1 MQCIIPESRFLYDH
15 YIEQKGKLDMISI
28 VGSGRVGS
36 ALAFLCASNS
46 LDDIVLVNKTEGKA
60 IGEAMDISNA
70 ISENSSI
77 TISGTNDFSRIKNSE
92 IVVITASSGT
102 YLNSRTDMIEQ
113 QAQMVEEISLEIK
126 KFTPDAKVIMV
137 SNPLD
142 ILTYIFLKKSKFS
155 KNRVLGVASSL
166 DSSRFRL
173 LLAEELKVNQ
183 SEIKGALV
191 LGEHGDSMVPIFS
204 TATYNGIP
212 VEELLTDEQ
221 KSSIVSKLIGYWKK
235 LRDYKARSVFGIAK
249 NTFDVVDA
257 IIKDKQISIPASVL
271 LDGQYGIS
279 DVCIGMPVKIRKE
292 GIMSINEIELSDF
305 ELQSLKKSAKRIK
318 EYLM

>member
-1 MQCIIPESRFLYDH
+1 
-15 YIEQKGKLDMISI
+15 MISI
-28 VGSGRVGS
+28 IGSGRVGS

-46 LDDIVLVNKTEGKA
+46 LDDIVLINKTEKKA

-77 TISGTNDFSRIKNSE
+77 TVSGTSDFSRIKNSE

-102 YLNSRTDMIEQ
+102 YLNSRTDMIVQ
-113 QAQMVEEISLEIK
+113 QSQMIENISSEIK

-142 ILTYIFLKKSKFS
+142 VLTYIFLKKSKFLP
-155 KNRVLGVASSL
+155 NRVMGVASSL

-173 LLAEELKVNQ
+173 LLADELKVNQ
-183 SEIKGALV
+183 SEIKDALV

-204 TATYNGIP
+204 TATCNGSS
-212 VEELLTDEQ
+212 VEELLKDEQ
-221 KSSIVSKLIGYWKK
+221 KNSITAKLIGYWKK

-249 NTFDVVDA
+249 NTFDVVES
-257 IIKDKQISIPASVL
+257 ITKDKQFSIPASVL
-271 LDGQYGIS
+271 LEGQYGIS
-279 DVCIGMPVKIRKE
+279 DVCIGVPVQIRKE
-292 GIMSINEIELSDF
+292 GVMITNEIKLSDF
-305 ELQSLKKSAKRIK
+305 ELQLLKKSAKTVK
-318 EYLM
+318 EYLTQI